1 MQTSQQIPESM
12 QGEVDPFMIQS
23 LVKAMHNALKQA
35 SIPDITTPAEVLSA
49 QFTILRHT
57 LRVMMEL
64 QPPEEREF
72 NRQQVGSALT
82 DLLMEFGAK
91 LN

>member
-1 MQTSQQIPESM
+1 MQVSQHIPEAM
-12 QGEVDPFMIQS
+12 RGDVDPFMIQS
-23 LVKAMHNALKQA
+23 LVKAIHTALLRA

-57 LRVMMEL
+57 LRTMYEL
-64 QPPEEREF
+64 QPPDEREY
-72 NRQQVGSALT
+72 NRQQVGAALT